1 MTNTVSLGQMVNLA
15 LGTPEV
21 GSVNFNVLHSLLHAV
36 IKKLDI
42 ADAKAEITD
51 FERDFLKSQ
60 KAKNGTN
67 AIDEDSA
74 IGSTIGE
81 DIDSASAKG
90 SFPGFSKSPYHQL
103 QDKVSTIQKTLD
115 DFNQLPNTEQLLK
128 QSNGNQSGDR
138 QMPVN
143 DMWQSMQLKKR
154 VDANEDGVSKLMQMM
169 DDMMKEMEKLKD
181 ENKDLKNRLGNLNL
195 DELEEKLNK
204 KLKELE
210 DLTNQLN
217 DKFSLFPDPKEFENY
232 VTWPGLEDAL
242 KGLRTDLAPKDRV
255 VIEMAQQTEVV
266 KTVSRPVSARP
277 LSAQSV
283 GPSEELAKILEKIG
297 KLTDKH
303 DILEE
308 RVDNIEDQLKNKLDR
323 EELNEAMKSL
333 SLPDDLLNQLKQ
345 FKDELDKLNKAREKL
360 NGIDQAF
367 ADLEELKE
375 TVKNLQNQLH
385 ELLKHLT
392 NNKDESNNQDQYST
406 KIAELAERLAEL
418 EDQFQ
423 QMSLM
428 ASVHDIEPENWS
440 FMNDDSDD
448 AMRTPTPGNKS
459 KTPDM
464 PSREDSAFTQEEAP
478 SLVSRQG
485 GNNDDEFRRQF
496 EKINERQQKV
506 ENTLNREIED
516 HKNLNT
522 KFKNFGQET
531 NRQMSKMR
539 HKTEQLEKDFQEIV
553 DRLKQTI
560 ELAQNS
566 GVQTSEADS
575 DAISRAQEAILNLQA
590 EIEKLNQ
597 ITQNLTEENDNRRKD
612 IQNLYST
619 TSRLDEVKADK
630 EFVQQEVEPKA
641 DKKHLD
647 NKVNRNTFDSTCN
660 DINRMINEI
669 LEKLNG
675 NEGWKE
681 ALGQLQND
689 LDGKLDRLELDPL
702 REWLESRL
710 KALAGKIK
718 QHSTWSDAEDEA
730 AGLRKQLVQKFNCIS
745 CDRKVEMMPNQ
756 PTSSLPAQNGLP
768 ATRSTRPY
776 TTFEL
781 DQIRQHGRSMQNKN
795 PIHFERAVQQ
805 RQEARHKQRAY
816 FVHFVRH
823 PALSGPNEVVDVYAT
838 KRACGGAHTL
848 TYPNRRTNKVQPS
861 VGGFFEEEVVAPAA
875 PAYTPPYKQE
885 LDLQGVDGHIYKGRI
900 SARLPTVHTAPGGEP
915 QVRGRQS
922 RSPPRSQS
930 VRPPASPRPGSA
942 RQPAGRPG
950 SARVTSR
957 PQSARPGSTRDSPP
971 PGDDRPA
978 PDHPGT
984 PEDLTQPPARSPSP
998 VNVDTQ
1004 Q

>member
-345 FKDELDKLNKAREKL
+345 FKDELDKLNKAREK
-360 NGIDQAF
+360 
-367 ADLEELKE
+367 
-375 TVKNLQNQLH
+375 
-385 ELLKHLT
+385 
-392 NNKDESNNQDQYST
+392 
-406 KIAELAERLAEL
+406 
-418 EDQFQ
+418 
-423 QMSLM
+423 
-428 ASVHDIEPENWS
+428 
-440 FMNDDSDD
+440 
-448 AMRTPTPGNKS
+448 
-459 KTPDM
+459 
-464 PSREDSAFTQEEAP
+464 
-478 SLVSRQG
+478 
-485 GNNDDEFRRQF
+485 
-496 EKINERQQKV
+496 
-506 ENTLNREIED
+506 
-516 HKNLNT
+516 
-522 KFKNFGQET
+522 
-531 NRQMSKMR
+531 
-539 HKTEQLEKDFQEIV
+539 
-553 DRLKQTI
+553 
-560 ELAQNS
+560 
-566 GVQTSEADS
+566 DS

-781 DQIRQHGRSMQNKN
+781 DQIRQHGRRDSRGLRWNSRLLKL
-795 PIHFERAVQQ
+795 P
-805 RQEARHKQRAY
+805 
-816 FVHFVRH
+816 
-823 PALSGPNEVVDVYAT
+823 D
-838 KRACGGAHTL
+838 
-848 TYPNRRTNKVQPS
+848 
-861 VGGFFEEEVVAPAA
+861 
-875 PAYTPPYKQE
+875 
-885 LDLQGVDGHIYKGRI
+885 
-900 SARLPTVHTAPGGEP
+900 SASDSLCLLPTSFTLWV
-915 QVRGRQS
+915 S
-922 RSPPRSQS
+922 MSSSLS
-930 VRPPASPRPGSA
+930 VRQCLSHICDFPRLNLLA
-942 RQPAGRPG
+942 MKCLVAK
-950 SARVTSR
+950 V
-957 PQSARPGSTRDSPP
+957 
-971 PGDDRPA
+971 
-978 PDHPGT
+978 
-984 PEDLTQPPARSPSP
+984 E
-998 VNVDTQ
+998 
-1004 Q
+1004 

>member
-345 FKDELDKLNKAREKL
+345 FKDELDKLNKAREK
-360 NGIDQAF
+360 
-367 ADLEELKE
+367 
-375 TVKNLQNQLH
+375 
-385 ELLKHLT
+385 
-392 NNKDESNNQDQYST
+392 
-406 KIAELAERLAEL
+406 
-418 EDQFQ
+418 
-423 QMSLM
+423 
-428 ASVHDIEPENWS
+428 
-440 FMNDDSDD
+440 
-448 AMRTPTPGNKS
+448 
-459 KTPDM
+459 
-464 PSREDSAFTQEEAP
+464 
-478 SLVSRQG
+478 
-485 GNNDDEFRRQF
+485 
-496 EKINERQQKV
+496 
-506 ENTLNREIED
+506 
-516 HKNLNT
+516 
-522 KFKNFGQET
+522 
-531 NRQMSKMR
+531 
-539 HKTEQLEKDFQEIV
+539 
-553 DRLKQTI
+553 
-560 ELAQNS
+560 
-566 GVQTSEADS
+566 DS

-781 DQIRQHGRSMQNKN
+781 DQIRQHGRS
-795 PIHFERAVQQ
+795 
-805 RQEARHKQRAY
+805 
-816 FVHFVRH
+816 
-823 PALSGPNEVVDVYAT
+823 LSGPNEVVDVYAT